1 MKILVV
7 SDTHR
12 ERNNIEKVIKQI
24 QPDRIFHLGDSMGD
38 ADYIRDIAD
47 CRVDMV
53 RGNCDDDSDLPY
65 DMTVELEGNI
75 FFLTHGHRYIVNYDL
90 LELYYKGKELGADV
104 CLFGHTHQPLL
115 LQEPDIV
122 IANPG
127 SIAFPRQ
134 DGRKPSYL
142 VIEISP
148 DGQLVFNQ
156 KYL

>member
-12 ERNNIEKVIKQI
+12 ERNNIEKVISQI
-24 QPDRIFHLGDSMGD
+24 KPDRIFHLGDAMGD
-38 ADYIRDIAD
+38 TYFIQDIAD
-47 CRVDMV
+47 CPVDFI
-53 RGNCDDDSDLPY
+53 RGNCDDDDELPY
-65 DMTVELEGNI
+65 DMTVELEGNK
-75 FFLTHGHRYIVNYDL
+75 FFLTHGHRYMVNYDL
-90 LELYYKGKELGADV
+90 LELYYKGKEVGADV

-115 LQEPDIV
+115 KQEPDIV

-127 SIAFPRQ
+127 SISFPRQ

-142 VIEISP
+142 VIEIAP